1 MRPFVRADT
10 MYHSLQG
17 DFCLILIQRK
27 MDSIKISKENNMP
40 TFPNTELEIL
50 KYWDEKDILRKSI
63 EQRSVEKPFTFYDG
77 PITSN
82 NKPHYG
88 HALTMVIKDVV
99 PRYKTM
105 KGFRVDRS
113 LGWDCQGIPVEY
125 EVEKEL
131 GFEQKEDI
139 EKYGVE
145 KFNDMCRKSVE
156 KYQGEI
162 SALTKRMGRWVNK
175 DEEYA
180 TMDSSYIESVWW
192 SLKELYNKGLL
203 YQGYKVVPYSTRA
216 GTTLSNSEVALG
228 GYQAVVD
235 PAVTVKLKLKEKDSY
250 LLIWTTTPWTL
261 PGNLLAAVGKDFDY
275 VEVEYEGERYIVGK
289 ELVETIFGK
298 QLEILNTYKGEELI
312 GMEYE
317 PLYAYY
323 SEKKNEGA
331 FKVVHAEHVTFEDGT
346 GIVHQAPYGEEDF
359 ILMTGMGIGMFDY
372 LDDQGNMKEEIEQFR
387 GMFYKKANKYIM
399 QDLKERNLLFKHE
412 DYEHQMPM
420 CWRTNTPLIYKP
432 IKSWYVKVTAIREL
446 LVKENKSIG
455 WVPEHV
461 KEGRFG
467 NWLEDARDWALSRNR
482 YWGTP
487 LPAWVCE
494 KCSEVEIL
502 GSFAE
507 VKEKSGVELKD
518 PHKPFVDNITYKCE
532 KCSGQMKRV
541 EDVIDVWYDSGAM
554 PFARFHYPFENEE
567 KFKSK
572 YPAEFIGEGV
582 DQTRGWFY
590 TLHVLGGALFNEK
603 AFKNVIVN
611 GMALAPDGTKMS
623 KSKRNYTEVN
633 LVLDQVG
640 ADALRLYFVSSPI
653 VNGEEVVFSEKFL
666 KDITATVLLPYWNSV
681 KYFLNYQ
688 TQFDWKYDS
697 DWKAEN
703 VMDLWILAR
712 LNETVQEVEEGMES
726 YKLHKAS
733 KPIFILI
740 DDLSKWYIRR
750 SRERFVNGDKQALDT
765 LHFVLFEISKLL
777 APFTPFIS
785 ESVYMTLANGFVPSA
800 KESVHLEDFP
810 IVNMAFLNEDLLSNM
825 SKVRDICSI
834 GLNIRDENKLKVR
847 QPLTKVYIPLKEKN
861 MMGIVKGELNVKEVI
876 YSEKKVEG
884 EGIVSQ
890 EAKYVFVSLDTQIT
904 DELKEEGLLNEIL
917 RGLQVA
923 RKDSGCQIGEMI
935 SIRYRSECKEILD
948 LVKKNKE
955 KLKKMIFIESLK
967 ESEEIKGKIVIKVEN
982 YALEVEI
989 VK

>member
-1 MRPFVRADT
+1 MEN
-10 MYHSLQG
+10 
-17 DFCLILIQRK
+17 
-27 MDSIKISKENNMP
+27 IKISKKESLPN
-40 TFPNTELEIL
+40 FPKTELEIL
-50 KYWDEKDILRKSI
+50 KYWEENDILRKSI
-63 EQRSVEKPFTFYDG
+63 DQRPNDKPFTFYDG

-139 EKYGVE
+139 EKFGVE

-180 TMDSSYIESVWW
+180 TMDSKYIESVWW
-192 SLKELYNKGLL
+192 SLKELFDKGLL

-228 GYQAVVD
+228 GYKGIVD
-235 PAVTVKLKLKEKDSY
+235 PAVTVKLKLKEKDSF

-261 PGNLLAAVGKDFDY
+261 PGNLLAAVGKHLDY
-275 VEVEYEGERYIVGK
+275 VEVEYEGEKYILGDSLVEAVFGK
-289 ELVETIFGK
+289 ELE
-298 QLEILNTYKGEELI
+298 ELNKYKGEELI

-317 PLYAYY
+317 PLYPYY
-323 SEKKNEGA
+323 SEKVKEGA
-331 FKVVHAEHVTFEDGT
+331 FKVVHADHVTVEDGT

-359 ILMTGMGIGMFDY
+359 VLMTGMGIGMFDY
-372 LDDQGNMKEEIEQFR
+372 LDDQGNMKEEIEQFK

-399 QDLKERNLLFKHE
+399 QDLEERGLLFKHE
-412 DYEHQMPM
+412 EYEHQMPM

-446 LVKENKSIG
+446 LVKENKDIH
-455 WVPEHV
+455 WVPDHV

-487 LPAWVCE
+487 LPAWVCD
-494 KCSEVEIL
+494 KCGEIEVL

-518 PHKPFVDNITYKCE
+518 PHKPFVDDITFKCE
-532 KCSGQMKRV
+532 KCSGEMKRV
-541 EDVIDVWYDSGAM
+541 EDVIDVWYDSGSM
-554 PFARFHYPFENEE
+554 PFARFHYPFENKE
-567 KFKSK
+567 KFQSK

-633 LVLDQVG
+633 IVLDQLG

-653 VNGEEVVFSEKFL
+653 VNGEEVIFSEKFL

-688 TQFDWKYDS
+688 SQFDWKYDEN
-697 DWKAEN
+697 WKTDDI
-703 VMDLWILAR
+703 MDKWILAR
-712 LNETVQEVEEGMES
+712 LNQTIQEVGDGMDS

-733 KPIFILI
+733 KPIFTFI

-750 SRERFVNGDKQALDT
+750 SRERFVSGDKQALDT
-765 LHFVLFEISKLL
+765 LHYVLFEISKLI
-777 APFTPFIS
+777 APFAPFIS
-785 ESVYMTLANGFVPSA
+785 ESVYMTLGNGFVPSV
-800 KESVHLEDFP
+800 KESVHLEDYP
-810 IVNMAFLNEDLLSNM
+810 VVNKELLDEQLLTNM

-834 GLNIRDENKLKVR
+834 GLNIRDEKRLKVR
-847 QPLTKVYIPLKEKN
+847 QPLSKVYVPLEEKVL
-861 MMGIVKGELNVKEVI
+861 MEIVKGELNVKDVVF
-876 YSEKKVEG
+876 SEKKVVG
-884 EGIVSQ
+884 EGIESQ
-890 EAKYVFVSLDTQIT
+890 EAKYVFVSLDTNMT
-904 DELKEEGLLNEIL
+904 EELKEEGLLNEVV

-923 RKDSGCQIGEMI
+923 RKESGCQMGEMI
-935 SIRYRSECKEILD
+935 SVSYKSDSDSLMELLKRNEA
-948 LVKKNKE
+948 
-955 KLKKMIFIESLK
+955 KLKKMVYAKSFK
-967 ESEEIKGKIVIKVEN
+967 RSEDIVEVISIKVDGN
-982 YALEVEI
+982 VLEVGL

>member
-1 MRPFVRADT
+1 
-10 MYHSLQG
+10 MYHILQG
-17 DFCLILIQRK
+17 DFCFKLYIHN
-27 MDSIKISKENNMP
+27 MESIKIPIKDRMP
-40 TFPNTELEIL
+40 NFPNTELEVL
-50 KYWDEKDILRKSI
+50 KYWDEKNILKKSI
-63 EQRSVEKPFTFYDG
+63 EQRSVERPFTFYDG

-139 EKYGVE
+139 EKFGIE

-180 TMDSSYIESVWW
+180 TMDANYIESVWW
-192 SLKELYNKGLL
+192 SLKELYKDGLL
-203 YQGYKVVPYSTRA
+203 YLGYKVVPYSTRA

-228 GYQAVVD
+228 GYQTITD

-261 PGNLLAAVGKDFDY
+261 PGNLLAAVGKDFEY
-275 VEVEYEGERYIVGK
+275 VEVEYGGEKYIVGK
-289 ELVETIFGK
+289 DLVEKVFGK
-298 QLEILNTYKGEELI
+298 ELEIVKTYKGEELI

-317 PLYAYY
+317 PLYPYY
-323 SEKKNEGA
+323 SEKTKEGA
-331 FKVVHAEHVTFEDGT
+331 FRVVHADHVTLEDGT
-346 GIVHQAPYGEEDF
+346 GLVHQAPYGEEDF
-359 ILMTGMGIGMFDY
+359 ALMTGMGIGMFDY
-372 LDDQGNMKEEIEQFR
+372 LDDQGNMKEEIEQFK

-399 QDLKERNLLFKHE
+399 QDLEERNLLFKHE
-412 DYEHQMPM
+412 EYEHQMPM

-432 IKSWYVKVTAIREL
+432 IKSWYVKVTAIRDL
-446 LVKENKSIG
+446 LVKENKGIG
-455 WVPEHV
+455 WIPEHV

-467 NWLEDARDWALSRNR
+467 NWLEDARDWALSRSR

-487 LPAWVCE
+487 LPAWVCD
-494 KCSEVEIL
+494 KCGEIEMI
-502 GSFAE
+502 GSFDE
-507 VKEKSGVELKD
+507 IKEKSGVELKD
-518 PHKPFVDNITYKCE
+518 PHKPFVDDIKYKCE
-532 KCSGQMKRV
+532 KCSGEMKRV
-541 EDVIDVWYDSGAM
+541 EDVIDVWYDSGSM
-554 PFARFHYPFENEE
+554 PFARFHYPFENKE

-590 TLHVLGGALFNEK
+590 TLHVLGIGLFKEK
-603 AFKNVIVN
+603 SFKNVIVN

-633 LVLDQVG
+633 IVLDELG
-640 ADALRLYFVSSPI
+640 ADSLRLYFLSSPI
-653 VNGEEVVFSEKFL
+653 VNGEEVIFSEKFL

-688 TQFDWKYDS
+688 TQYNWKYDPDS
-697 DWKAEN
+697 QSKN
-703 VMDLWILAR
+703 VMDRWILAR
-712 LNETVQEVEEGMES
+712 LNETISEVDEGMNK
-726 YKLHKAS
+726 YTLQKAT
-733 KPIFILI
+733 KPIFNLI

-750 SRERFVNGDKQALDT
+750 SRERFVSGDKEALDT
-765 LHFVLFEISKLL
+765 LHFVLLEISKLM
-777 APFTPFIS
+777 APFAPFIS
-785 ESVYMTLANGFVPSA
+785 ESVYMTLTDGYVSSA

-810 IVNMAFLNEDLLSNM
+810 SVNSKLLNKDLLVNM

-834 GLNIRDENKLKVR
+834 GLNIRDEKRIKVR
-847 QPLTKVYIPLKEKN
+847 QPLSKVYIPLQDEE
-861 MMGIVKGELNVKEVI
+861 MMEIVKGELNVKEVQ
-876 YSEKKVEG
+876 YSEKK
-884 EGIVSQ
+884 IDDDNIFSQ
-890 EAKYVFVSLDTQIT
+890 EDKYVFVSLDTNISE
-904 DELKEEGLLNEIL
+904 ELRSEGLLNEVV

-923 RKDSGCQIGEMI
+923 RKESGCQMGEMI
-935 SIRYRSECKEILD
+935 SLKYNSKSKEILD
-948 LVKKNKE
+948 LVENNKE
-955 KLKKMIFIESLK
+955 KLMKMVFAKNIEQSSNMK
-967 ESEEIKGKIVIKVEN
+967 EVLPIKVESEI
-982 YALEVEI
+982 LEVEI

>member
-1 MRPFVRADT
+1 
-10 MYHSLQG
+10 
-17 DFCLILIQRK
+17 

-967 ESEEIKGKIVIKVEN
+967 ESEEIKGKVVIKVED
-982 YALEVEI
+982 YDLEVEI

>member
-1 MRPFVRADT
+1 
-10 MYHSLQG
+10 
-17 DFCLILIQRK
+17 
-27 MDSIKISKENNMP
+27 MDSIKILKENSMP
-40 TFPNTELEIL
+40 DFPNTELEIL
-50 KYWDEKDILRKSI
+50 KYWEENDILRKSI
-63 EQRSVEKPFTFYDG
+63 NQRSTEKSFTFYDG

-105 KGFRVDRS
+105 KGFKVDRS

-131 GFEQKEDI
+131 GFEKKEDI
-139 EKYGVE
+139 EKFGIE

-180 TMDSSYIESVWW
+180 TMDANYIESIWW
-192 SLKELYNKGLL
+192 SLKELYKKGLL

-228 GYQAVVD
+228 GYQAIVD
-235 PAVTVKLKLKEKDSY
+235 PAVTVKLKIKNREAF

-261 PGNLLAAVGKDFDY
+261 PGNLLAAVGKNFEY
-275 VEVEYEGERYIVGK
+275 VEVEYEGEIYIVGK

-298 QLEILNTYKGEELI
+298 ELEVLDTYKGEQLI
-312 GMEYE
+312 GIEYE
-317 PLYAYY
+317 PLYPYY
-323 SEKKNEGA
+323 SEKSKEGA

-359 ILMTGMGIGMFDY
+359 ILMTSMGIEMFDY
-372 LDDQGNMKEEIEQFR
+372 LDDQGNMKEEIEQFK
-387 GMFYKKANKYIM
+387 GMFYKKANKYII
-399 QDLKERNLLFKHE
+399 QDLQERNLLFKHE
-412 DYEHQMPM
+412 EYEHQMPM

-432 IKSWYVKVTAIREL
+432 IRSWYIKVIAIREL
-446 LVKENKSIG
+446 LVKENEDIN
-455 WVPEHV
+455 WIPEHV
-461 KEGRFG
+461 KDGRFG

-494 KCSEVEIL
+494 KCGEVEVL

-507 VKEKSGVELKD
+507 VKERSRIELKD
-518 PHKPFVDNITYKCE
+518 PHKPFVDEITFRCK
-532 KCSGQMKRV
+532 KCSGEMKRV
-541 EDVIDVWYDSGAM
+541 QDVIDVWYDSGSM
-554 PFARFHYPFENEE
+554 PFARFHYPFENKE
-567 KFKSK
+567 KFESK

-590 TLHVLGGALFNEK
+590 TLHVLGGALFNQK

-611 GMALAPDGTKMS
+611 GMALAPDGAKMS

-633 LVLDQVG
+633 LVLDQLG

-653 VNGEEVVFSEKFL
+653 VNGEEVIFSEKFV
-666 KDITATVLLPYWNSV
+666 KEVTATVLLPYWNSV
-681 KYFLNYQ
+681 KYFLSYQ
-688 TQFDWKYDS
+688 SQFNWKYDS
-697 DWKAEN
+697 DWKSDN
-703 VMDLWILAR
+703 VMDRWILAR
-712 LNETVQEVEEGMES
+712 LNKTTLEVEDGMEK

-733 KPIFILI
+733 KPIFNLI

-750 SRERFVNGDKQALDT
+750 SRERFVNGEKEALDT
-765 LHFVLFEISKLL
+765 LHYVLFEISKLI
-777 APFTPFIS
+777 APFAPFIS
-785 ESVYMTLANGFVPSA
+785 ESVYMTLAKDFVPSV

-810 IVNMAFLNEDLLSNM
+810 IVKKELLNEELLSNM

-834 GLNIRDENKLKVR
+834 GLNIRDEKKLKVR
-847 QPLTKVYIPLKEKN
+847 QPLSKVYIPLKEKD
-861 MMGIVKGELNVKEVI
+861 MMEIVKGELNTKEVI
-876 YSEKKVEG
+876 YSEKKVEADNI
-884 EGIVSQ
+884 ESQ
-890 EAKYVFVSLDTQIT
+890 EARYVFVSLDTNIT
-904 DELKEEGLLNEIL
+904 EDLKEEGLLNEIV
-917 RGLQVA
+917 RGLQIA
-923 RKDSGCQIGEMI
+923 RKESGCQMGEMI
-935 SIRYRSECKEILD
+935 SINYRSDSEEILA

-955 KLKKMIFIESLK
+955 KLMKMVSIQSLSIVEELK
-967 ESEEIKGKIVIKVEN
+967 EIVQIKVDN
-982 YALEVEI
+982 SLLEIEI
-989 VK
+989 IK